1 LDPITQA
8 ALGAAAGHAV
18 FHRQLGTRAMAIGA
32 VAGAFPDIDSFWGL
46 FEGPFGRLV
55 SHRGITHS
63 LFFGPVVGSLAGWLW
78 WRRECGRARSPDD
91 VAGVRAWIGLFIVA
105 LMSHPLLDWFTTFG
119 TQLLAPISRARFALD
134 SIPIV
139 DPVYTFTLLIGL
151 GLGWAFRQRPYAGRF
166 TGIAVLVS
174 TTYLFV
180 GLWVNAIAERE
191 AERQLTGAGIDGAAI
206 HAFPTMLQLPHRR
219 IVAITESE
227 IRVGFVSMWR
237 PCEIDWGVAPRL
249 RDKRIDAILA
259 TKEGR
264 IYAWFANGLLAADI
278 VPEDGGHRVRLV
290 DLRYGYVADP
300 LSSLW
305 GIDTRFDAA
314 GIMLGPPE
322 RYTDRPE
329 VSRARVA
336 QLLADAFP
344 SACPATGNAARHRIE
359 D

>member
-1 LDPITQA
+1 
-8 ALGAAAGHAV
+8 
-18 FHRQLGTRAMAIGA
+18 MSIGA
-32 VAGAFPDIDSFWGL
+32 VAGAFPDVDSFWGL

-63 LFFGPVVGSLAGWLW
+63 LFFGPVVGSLAGRLW

-91 VAGVRAWIGLFIVA
+91 VADVRAWIGLFIVA

-139 DPVYTFTLLIGL
+139 DPIYTFALLIGL
-151 GLGWAFRQRPYAGRF
+151 ALGWAFRHRPYAGRF

-174 TTYLFV
+174 TAYLFM

-191 AERQLTGAGIDGAAI
+191 AERQLTGLGIDGAQI

-227 IRVGFVSMWR
+227 IRVGFLSMWR
-237 PCEIDWGVAPRL
+237 PCAIEWGVAPRL
-249 RDKRIDAILA
+249 RDERIDAVLA

-290 DLRYGYVADP
+290 DLRYGYVPDP

-305 GIDTRFDAA
+305 GIDTRFDAS

-329 VSRARVA
+329 VSGTRVS

-344 SACPATGNAARHRIE
+344 RACPATRSAARHRIE